1 MCLCYGEGG
10 VEYYGRAEAIY
21 ELQFYGENPPN
32 VVVFRCYWFQPK
44 DTRRTHE
51 HIGLVEIKQSTH
63 LDVPDV
69 YITAQQATQVFYLP
83 WACQTN
89 PNLKGWD
96 VVYEVPPRARLS
108 PPKEE
113 DYEPHI
119 NPDTYEGEFFQE
131 TRLSKKRFKN
141 RYTSPQNIE
150 VDSDSESDITPEEE
164 QEEPEQEEVTAADD
178 LSLLDRLRQ
187 GGLPHVDAT
196 EPYEPVIDYSDDDDY
211 AFIDDT
217 DRDY

>member
-1 MCLCYGEGG
+1 M
-10 VEYYGRAEAIY
+10 
-21 ELQFYGENPPN
+21 
-32 VVVFRCYWFQPK
+32 
-44 DTRRTHE
+44 
-51 HIGLVEIKQSTH
+51 EIKQSTH

-69 YITAQQATQVFYLP
+69 YILAQQATQVFYLP
-83 WACQTN
+83 WACQSD
-89 PNLKGWD
+89 PNLSGWD
-96 VVYEVPPRARLS
+96 VVYEVPPRVRLS

-119 NPDTYEGEFFQE
+119 NPDTYEEFFQE

-141 RYTSPQNIE
+141 RYTSPQNIQ
-150 VDSDSESDITPEEE
+150 VDSDSEPDFTPDPE
-164 QEEPEQEEVTAADD
+164 QEEPELEEVIAADD
-178 LSLLDRLRQ
+178 LSMLDRLRK

-196 EPYEPVIDYSDDDDY
+196 KPYEPVIDYSDDDDY